1 MNSFINIQPKTV
13 SVEGNKIKISVLH
26 VELNKRALIKV
37 ELYSEDEK
45 IIDTNHILLENEEYL
60 LWQHDDYLLN
70 YVCEKYGYILSETSN
85 DILSET
91 SNYILSETSN

>member
-13 SVEGNKIKISVLH
+13 SVDGDKIKITILH

-37 ELYSEDEK
+37 ELFNSEDDK

-91 SNYILSETSN
+91 SN